1 MIFFNNNSIEI
12 EITLYDFDR
21 FVVFALLFNVEY
33 VCYHALLTQGLGA
46 TSLTEAI
53 ISITVS
59 NSNRGRD
66 PLFEETIISFPN
78 EALCQF
84 P

>member
-66 PLFEETIISFPN
+66 PIFEET
-78 EALCQF
+78 
-84 P
+84 